1 MPDLIYNVKFE
12 IDQASAQ
19 KVGSIVDSSNS
30 QDIKIL
36 QQEVERLNQILKENS
51 VENGKVKKSI
61 KEKILAYKEEV
72 SNLKLLET
80 KINKSIQ
87 VYGKFSNE
95 TKSLALDLQRQAH
108 AVDTNGQELLELANA
123 SDRTTGEII
132 ALTNAVS
139 TGNRAMVAGA
149 KRAREMAR
157 AQKLMGGQ
165 LGATNK
171 TFAAGNQAVFSFS
184 DLIQDS
190 TQFMIGGQF
199 NFASGMRAIGNNI
212 GFTAEL
218 LAVMSAQAKAAGQ
231 SLKGSLLQ
239 SLKGV
244 NGVVLGINV
253 AVTAFTMV
261 SQALTKQSKELND
274 ELEKQKELLEEVS
287 DSFSD
292 AFGINSI
299 KLLERVGDIIEG
311 YGGLYEEQAEL
322 QKDIAFLTSSTSD
335 GLSRGVQ
342 LVSDENELLNTK
354 RNRLSDIEGFIASIE
369 SRNTVIASLSEKEK
383 NDVLEIVKARREELE
398 LRRNMRLLFL
408 SALTEE
414 EVAQQIVDAKN
425 QVFTDMEKKYKD
437 VRNKILE
444 DPISSDL
451 LQLDEPLFPDDE
463 IPVGSIASLQ
473 QVLKELTA
481 QYETETDK
489 SERAILDSRIQGIQ
503 TRIDYLKNGL
513 AGVLSLQDLGVGDFE
528 PSSLLPDE
536 SIIGDDFLKRLFGF
550 DIPELEILGEGEVLK
565 SQVKEL
571 QDSLTQIT
579 EDGAEKR
586 ARAFIKESENFKIAQ
601 EQKVQ
606 ALEIAKQATMAV
618 SGILQG
624 FFGESKALAIAETT
638 ISTYFAAQ
646 KAYESQFLPVP
657 TPDSPL
663 RGKGAAALAIAQGL
677 ARVAAIKSTNLGG
690 GGAAGV
696 TNQSSSAGFGA
707 GSSMTQVTQPTQN
720 ISFRP
725 SNESDMFDLKIK
737 NEVVVTPKGLA
748 LITRAGEREIA
759 NSQKSVR

>member
-72 SNLKLLET
+72 SNLKLLDT

-87 VYGKFSNE
+87 VYGKFSSE
-95 TKSLALDLQRQAH
+95 TKSLVFDLQRQAH
-108 AVDTNGQELLELANA
+108 AVDVNGQGLLELANA
-123 SDRTTGEII
+123 SDRTTGEVI

-157 AQKLMGGQ
+157 AQQMVAHQVGQ
-165 LGATNK
+165 GNK
-171 TFAAGNQAVFSFS
+171 TFAAGNQAIFSFS

-190 TQFMIGGQF
+190 AQFSFG
-199 NFASGMRAIGNNI
+199 FAQGMRAIGNNI

-261 SQALTKQSKELND
+261 SQALTKQSRELNKELD
-274 ELEKQKELLEEVS
+274 KQKELLEELS
-287 DSFSD
+287 GSFGE
-292 AFGINSI
+292 AFGVDSI

-311 YGGLYEEQAEL
+311 YGGLYKEQAEL

-342 LVSDENELLNTK
+342 LVSNENDLLNTK
-354 RNRLSDIEGFIASIE
+354 RNRLSDIEGLISSLE
-369 SRNTVIASLSEKEK
+369 ERNAVIASLSEKEK

-398 LRRNMRLLFL
+398 LRKNMRLLFL

-414 EVAQQIVDAKN
+414 EIAQQIVDAKN

-481 QYETETDK
+481 QYERETDA
-489 SERAILDSRIQGIQ
+489 SERAILDSRIQE
-503 TRIDYLKNGL
+503 Y
-513 AGVLSLQDLGVGDFE
+513 
-528 PSSLLPDE
+528 
-536 SIIGDDFLKRLFGF
+536 RL
-550 DIPELEILGEGEVLK
+550 E
-565 SQVKEL
+565 
-571 QDSLTQIT
+571 
-579 EDGAEKR
+579 
-586 ARAFIKESENFKIAQ
+586 
-601 EQKVQ
+601 
-606 ALEIAKQATMAV
+606 
-618 SGILQG
+618 
-624 FFGESKALAIAETT
+624 
-638 ISTYFAAQ
+638 
-646 KAYESQFLPVP
+646 
-657 TPDSPL
+657 
-663 RGKGAAALAIAQGL
+663 
-677 ARVAAIKSTNLGG
+677 
-690 GGAAGV
+690 
-696 TNQSSSAGFGA
+696 
-707 GSSMTQVTQPTQN
+707 
-720 ISFRP
+720 
-725 SNESDMFDLKIK
+725 
-737 NEVVVTPKGLA
+737 
-748 LITRAGEREIA
+748 
-759 NSQKSVR
+759 

>member
-72 SNLKLLET
+72 SNLKLLDT

-87 VYGKFSNE
+87 VYGKFSSE
-95 TKSLALDLQRQAH
+95 TKSLVFDLQRQAH
-108 AVDTNGQELLELANA
+108 AVDVNGQGLLELANA
-123 SDRTTGEII
+123 SDRTTGEVI

-157 AQKLMGGQ
+157 AQQMVAHQVGQ
-165 LGATNK
+165 GNK
-171 TFAAGNQAVFSFS
+171 TFAAGNQAIFSFS

-190 TQFMIGGQF
+190 AQFSFG
-199 NFASGMRAIGNNI
+199 FAQGMRAIGNNI

-261 SQALTKQSKELND
+261 SQALTKQSRELNKELD
-274 ELEKQKELLEEVS
+274 KQKELLEELS
-287 DSFSD
+287 GSFGE
-292 AFGINSI
+292 AFGVDSI

-311 YGGLYEEQAEL
+311 YGGLYKEQAEL

-342 LVSDENELLNTK
+342 LVSNENDLLNTK
-354 RNRLSDIEGFIASIE
+354 RNRLSDIEGLISSLE
-369 SRNTVIASLSEKEK
+369 ERNAVIASLSEKEK

-398 LRRNMRLLFL
+398 LRKNMRLLFL

-414 EVAQQIVDAKN
+414 EIAQQIVDAKN

-473 QVLKELTA
+473 QVLKELTSE
-481 QYETETDK
+481 YERETDA

-503 TRIDYLKNGL
+503 TRINFLKDGL
-513 AGVLSLQDLGVGDFE
+513 AEVLSLEDLGVDDF
-528 PSSLLPDE
+528 DIT
-536 SIIGDDFLKRLFGF
+536 IIG
-550 DIPELEILGEGEVLK
+550 ENEILK
-565 SQVKEL
+565 SQAKEL
-571 QDSLTQIT
+571 QDSLTQIS

-586 ARAFIKESENFKIAQ
+586 ARAFLKESEDFKIAQ

-657 TPDSPL
+657 TIDSPL

-677 ARVAAIKSTNLGG
+677 ARVAAIKSTSIGG
-690 GGAAGV
+690 GGGSNGGGGV
-696 TNQSSSAGFGA
+696 GGGGSAVSPVSSTPV
-707 GSSMTQVTQPTQN
+707 SSQPTQQ
-720 ISFRP
+720 ISFLP
-725 SNESDMFDLKIK
+725 NAATSGGAPPTVDVKIDRA
-737 NEVVVTPKGLA
+737 GLA
-748 LITRAGEREIA
+748 VAVNKGNRELA
-759 NSQKSVR
+759 NKQVRV

>member
-72 SNLKLLET
+72 SNLKLLDT

-87 VYGKFSNE
+87 VYGKFSSE
-95 TKSLALDLQRQAH
+95 TKSLVFDLQRQAH
-108 AVDTNGQELLELANA
+108 AVDVNGQGLLELANA
-123 SDRTTGEII
+123 SDRTTGEVI

-157 AQKLMGGQ
+157 AQQMMAHQVGQ
-165 LGATNK
+165 GNK
-171 TFAAGNQAVFSFS
+171 TFAAGNQAIFSFS

-190 TQFMIGGQF
+190 AQFSFG
-199 NFASGMRAIGNNI
+199 FAQGMRAIGNNI

-261 SQALTKQSKELND
+261 SQALTKQSRELNKELD
-274 ELEKQKELLEEVS
+274 KQKELLEELS
-287 DSFSD
+287 GSFGE
-292 AFGINSI
+292 AFGVDSI

-311 YGGLYEEQAEL
+311 YGGLYKEQAEL

-342 LVSDENELLNTK
+342 LVSNENDLLNTK
-354 RNRLSDIEGFIASIE
+354 RNRLSDIEGLISSLE
-369 SRNTVIASLSEKEK
+369 ERNAVIASLSEKEK

-398 LRRNMRLLFL
+398 LRKNMRLLFL

-414 EVAQQIVDAKN
+414 EIAQQIVDAKN

-473 QVLKELTA
+473 QVLKELTSE
-481 QYETETDK
+481 YEKETDA

-503 TRIDYLKNGL
+503 TRINFLKDGL
-513 AGVLSLQDLGVGDFE
+513 AEVLSLEDLGVDDFQVK
-528 PSSLLPDE
+528 
-536 SIIGDDFLKRLFGF
+536 IIGESDVFKIQDEARKREQDEMKAQDERRLAYMIRFQERATDVFKSGEEARLNIKKSINTAFLDLAQVLADKNKGIAIGLLA
-550 DIPELEILGEGEVLK
+550 LEK
-565 SQVKEL
+565 
-571 QDSLTQIT
+571 
-579 EDGAEKR
+579 
-586 ARAFIKESENFKIAQ
+586 ARAISDVIIQAQKRIFEANAVASSYTAQGNLIMAGVAKAQVPIIKASAAASIA
-601 EQKVQ
+601 
-606 ALEIAKQATMAV
+606 
-618 SGILQG
+618 
-624 FFGESKALAIAETT
+624 AIA
-638 ISTYFAAQ
+638 
-646 KAYESQFLPVP
+646 
-657 TPDSPL
+657 
-663 RGKGAAALAIAQGL
+663 AQGL
-677 ARVAAIKSTNLGG
+677 KQGKQLTGG
-690 GGAAGV
+690 GSRGG
-696 TNQSSSAGFGA
+696 SSAGASAQSQRQRGFFETDYREPSIDRFSPSRPESIGA
-707 GSSMTQVTQPTQN
+707 TIVLQGSLDEEVMAYKVKSGN
-720 ISFRP
+720 AKI
-725 SNESDMFDLKIK
+725 ESGTTYLGD
-737 NEVVVTPKGLA
+737 
-748 LITRAGEREIA
+748 
-759 NSQKSVR
+759 